1 EDKLSAYS
9 TKPSRHFNSFCYDDD
24 DDDDDEERTIPLRDI
39 ISQLPSSILVTTSPP
54 ILPTFEDPEDSLIMG
69 NEDLSTIS
77 KKKSNEF
84 IKFSVEDLDPIPSES
99 EDTSGSESVCD
110 MPVCDDYSYK
120 NEGLDDIV
128 SIPSGKLIDH
138 LDVIPDSVQSLL
150 NRANSIIFLFEE
162 FIGELVPINLI
173 PLEIVE
179 ADFVPEEDIRLIENL
194 LNNDSSPHS
203 SKELNSEIPD
213 AIIKFFSPS
222 PIAVR
227 IVTLLWRR
235 SIYFLLWMTRYHQG

>member
-1 EDKLSAYS
+1 MSWYS
-9 TKPSRHFNSFCYDDD
+9 RCSWCG
-24 DDDDDEERTIPLRDI
+24 
-39 ISQLPSSILVTTSPP
+39 VTTSPP
-54 ILPTFEDPEDSLIMG
+54 VLPTFEDPEDSLIMG

-77 KKKSNEF
+77 KKKSNKF
-84 IKFSVEDLDPIPSES
+84 IKFSVEDLHPIPSES
-99 EDTSGSESVCD
+99 EDTSGSESVYD

-138 LDVIPDSVQSLL
+138 LDAIPDSVQSLL

-173 PLEIVE
+173 PLESVE
-179 ADFVPEEDIRLIENL
+179 ANFVPEEDIRLIEKL
-194 LNNDSSPHS
+194 LNDDSSPHS

-213 AIIKFFSPS
+213 AIIKFVSPS
-222 PIAVR
+222 PIAEDEEMMEH
-227 IVTLLWRR
+227 
-235 SIYFLLWMTRYHQG
+235 YKN